1 MLSFTCDYTQGAHPK
16 ILERLIETNM
26 EQLPGYG
33 NDRYCESAKEKIKKA
48 CECPDAEIYFLAGG
62 TQTNATVIDS
72 VLQKYEG
79 VISAQTGH
87 INVHEAGAVEY
98 TGHKVLTLPA
108 REGKIRADELEE
120 LLKTFWEDESHEHMV
135 FPGMVYLSHPTE
147 YGTLYTKAELEAI
160 SSVCRS
166 YKIPLYLDGARL
178 GYGLM
183 SLQTDVTL
191 PMIADLCD
199 IFYIGGTKVGA
210 LCGEALIFSHK
221 NAPRHFLTLI
231 KQHGALMAKGRLVGI
246 QFDTLFTDDLYFR
259 ISRHAIEMAELMKK
273 GFAEKGYSFFL
284 ESPTN
289 QQFILLDNGKLKEL
303 QNKVA
308 FEVWEH
314 PDEEHTVVRF
324 ATSWG
329 TTSEEIEELMGYL

>member
-33 NDRYCESAKEKIKKA
+33 NDRYCESAKEKIRKA
-48 CECPDAEIYFLAGG
+48 CGCPDAEIYFLAGG

-108 REGKIRADELEE
+108 WEGKIRADELEE
-120 LLKTFWEDESHEHMV
+120 LLKTFWDDGSREHMV

-160 SSVCRS
+160 SSICRS

-210 LCGEALIFSHK
+210 LCGEAVVFPHK

-231 KQHGALMAKGRLVGI
+231 K
-246 QFDTLFTDDLYFR
+246 
-259 ISRHAIEMAELMKK
+259 
-273 GFAEKGYSFFL
+273 
-284 ESPTN
+284 
-289 QQFILLDNGKLKEL
+289 
-303 QNKVA
+303 
-308 FEVWEH
+308 
-314 PDEEHTVVRF
+314 
-324 ATSWG
+324 
-329 TTSEEIEELMGYL
+329 